1 MYYFYRLSDAD
12 DDVRSV
18 AAQCLIPIAHILV
31 ERLEADLP
39 RVLDVLW
46 GPLESI
52 TDDLGSSVG
61 AVMELLGKLVA
72 FPKVTDLLADESKS
86 YVHGVFSFSL
96 C

>member
-1 MYYFYRLSDAD
+1 MLRFSRLSDAD

-39 RVLDVLW
+39 RVLAVLW
-46 GPLESI
+46 GSLEFIS
-52 TDDLGSSVG
+52 DDLGSSVG

-72 FPKVTDLLADESKS
+72 FSQVTDLLADESKS
-86 YVHGVFSFSL
+86 YVRSAFHFNI